1 MLTAVKNQVRVTLLT
16 TKYALMKEMLNKT
29 TFLMNIVFMI
39 LNNACFI
46 IQWIILY
53 SIRDGIGGYHFQQVL
68 LLWGI
73 AASTFGF
80 SRCFFYKAFNLSEV
94 IQNGKL
100 DSFLIQPKNVLLSV
114 TTSEISPSAIGDLI
128 YGYIMLG
135 ISGFSISKFFL
146 FTLFTVSGGFILVSV
161 TVILSSLSFWFQK
174 ADMISEVG
182 DSLLTSFATY
192 PEGIFQG
199 TMKILFYTI
208 IPICFINYLPIRIL
222 SEFHLG
228 YTALILLI
236 MCFFVSFAFI
246 IFYRGLKRYSSSNLM
261 NARI

>member
-46 IQWIILY
+46 VQWIILY
-53 SIRDGIGGYHFQQVL
+53 SIRDGIGGYHFHQVL

-80 SRCFFYKAFNLSEV
+80 SRCFFCKAFSLSEV

-128 YGYIMLG
+128 YGYIMLY
-135 ISGFSISKFFL
+135 ISGFSVLKFLL
-146 FTLFTVSGGFILVSV
+146 FTLFTISGGLILVSV
-161 TVILSSLSFWFQK
+161 TVILSSFSFWFQK

-182 DSLLTSFATY
+182 DSLLTNFATY

-199 TMKILFYTI
+199 TIKIFFYTI
-208 IPICFINYLPIRIL
+208 IPIGFINYLPIQIL
-222 SEFHLG
+222 SQFQLG
-228 YTALILLI
+228 FTILILLI
-236 MCFFVSFAFI
+236 SCFFIALAFTV
-246 IFYRGLKRYSSSNLM
+246 FHLGLKRYSSSNLM
-261 NARI
+261 ISKI